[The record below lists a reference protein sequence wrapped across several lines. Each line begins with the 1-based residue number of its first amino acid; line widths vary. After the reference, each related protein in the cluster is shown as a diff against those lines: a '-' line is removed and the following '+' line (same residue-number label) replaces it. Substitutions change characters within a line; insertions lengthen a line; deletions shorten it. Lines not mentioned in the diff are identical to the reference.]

1 VLELITQIFEVLTQT
16 SGEVTNKDIIK
27 FQFIEKLKTNKDE
40 KGRPLYDDL
49 LNERVN
55 SIPQSSSQFS

>member
-1 VLELITQIFEVLTQT
+1 MELITQIFDVLTQT

-55 SIPQSSSQFS
+55 SIPQSSS

>member
-16 SGEVTNKDIIK
+16 SGEITNKDIIK

>member
-1 VLELITQIFEVLTQT
+1 MELITQIFEVLTQT
-16 SGEVTNKDIIK
+16 SGEITNKDIIK

>member
-1 VLELITQIFEVLTQT
+1 MLELITQIFDMLTQT

-55 SIPQSSSQFS
+55 SIPQSSS

>member
-1 VLELITQIFEVLTQT
+1 MLELITQIFDVLTQT

-55 SIPQSSSQFS
+55 SIPQSSS

>member
-1 VLELITQIFEVLTQT
+1 MELITQIFDVLTQT
-16 SGEVTNKDIIK
+16 SGAVTNKDIIK

-55 SIPQSSSQFS
+55 SQRA

>member
-1 VLELITQIFEVLTQT
+1 VLELVTQIFDVLTQT

-55 SIPQSSSQFS
+55 SIPQSSS

>member
-1 VLELITQIFEVLTQT
+1 MLELVTQIFDVLTQT

-55 SIPQSSSQFS
+55 SIPQSSS